1 MIESVELNNFISYK
15 SNTIKLDGGIT
26 ALIGSNGA
34 GKSSIL
40 DAVMFSFFGESGRD
54 VNLPDLQRIGENQMY
69 TKTTFKIKG
78 EQYSAFRHYVNG
90 KPKKIELQDESGE
103 LIAKGDTVVKQKIS
117 ELINLD
123 HSTFK
128 IATVVPL
135 KDLQSIVDQGDVF
148 RELIDKVLG
157 AEKFKKL
164 DRILNDG
171 KNQFKEYLK
180 ENYQNSY
187 EDVERLEREF
197 QEKEKE
203 ITESIPKRDELK
215 KNKINLEKNINE
227 LEQHIEK
234 DSVKESRLKELENLK
249 EDLVSYVND
258 AINREK
264 SQLQRE
270 VDNDERKVNEC
281 TGCFSI
287 ANNKKIVEKE
297 ISDYNTELSTIL
309 KNLDQSEKEKI
320 RYEQQSEVADKLE
333 LKDGKC
339 PVCNTTGIKH
349 LDPLY
354 QKEHVE
360 EKIKMLSEEIVNLQK
375 KKSELEDSIE
385 ESTYKL
391 KEAENANMKLKAHD
405 ISSETE
411 LKHIAETIKE
421 KIKKIKEIPITIN
434 SGQLLEAATID
445 SHAKTKYEKILQIQK
460 ESEGFNHDE
469 FSSKKN
475 ILAQNRRELEQ
486 TIENSGQISNKIT
499 SAEKRI
505 EDLKPVIKE
514 MKLASGFISEIIKIK
529 DGIFSEKSNTF
540 VGLRYSALRKISEKA
555 SLYMEILG
563 TNVRRITLKEIDKK
577 IVTECDTIE
586 GQRALGSF
594 STGEQRCVA
603 LAIRLGMS
611 EMMARTPLK
620 TIMLDE
626 PTANLDQE
634 RCDMFLEA
642 LRKLSNSLNQNFQFI
657 IATNQEE
664 LWTNAKIGTL
674 YKLENPN
681 NKGTIVKEIIRQ

>member
-15 SNTIKLDGGIT
+15 SQTIKLDEGIT

-34 GKSSIL
+34 GKSAIL
-40 DAVMFSFFGESGRD
+40 DAVMFSFFGENGRD
-54 VNLPDLQRIGENQMY
+54 VNVEDLQRIGENQMY

-78 EQYSAFRHYVNG
+78 KRYSAFRHYVNG
-90 KPKKIELQDESGE
+90 KKKKIELQDESGE
-103 LIAKGDTVVKQKIS
+103 LIAKDATIVKQKIS

-135 KDLQSIVDQGDVF
+135 KDLQSIVSEGGVF

-164 DRILNDG
+164 DSILTEG
-171 KNQFKEYLK
+171 KKEFKEYLE
-180 ENYQNSY
+180 ENFHNSY

-197 QEKEKE
+197 QEKERE

-215 KNKINLEKNINE
+215 KSRINLEKNIKE
-227 LEQHIEK
+227 LEQQIEK
-234 DSVKESRLKELENLK
+234 DSAKEVQLRELEDQK
-249 EDLVSYVND
+249 EELISYAKD
-258 AINREK
+258 AIK
-264 SQLQRE
+264 KIQRE
-270 VDNDERKVNEC
+270 VMEEERKVNEC
-281 TGCFSI
+281 KGCFPI
-287 ANNKKIVEKE
+287 VNKKGELE
-297 ISDYNTELSTIL
+297 NELSTL
-309 KNLDQSEKEKI
+309 NEELRKNTKELAEYEEKKI
-320 RYEQQSEVADKLE
+320 RFEDKEEFANELK

-339 PVCNTTGIKH
+339 PVCDSKVDN
-349 LDPLY
+349 LNPLY
-354 QKEHVE
+354 QKEHLKE
-360 EKIKMLSEEIVNLQK
+360 EIKKLDEKILRLK
-375 KKSELEDSIE
+375 KKQTELEDSIE
-385 ESTYKL
+385 EINNNL
-391 KEAENANMKLKAHD
+391 KEAENADIKLKTHN
-405 ISSETE
+405 ISTQAE
-411 LKHIAETIKE
+411 LEKIAETIKE
-421 KIKKIKEIPITIN
+421 KIKKIKDIPITIN
-434 SGQLLEAATID
+434 SGHLLEASSID
-445 SHAKTKYEKILQIQK
+445 SHTKMKYEKILQIEK
-460 ESEGFNHDE
+460 ESEGFNRDE
-469 FSSKKN
+469 FSSKKG
-475 ILAQNRRELEQ
+475 ILSQNRRELEQ
-486 TIENSGQISNKIT
+486 TIENSGQITNKIT

-505 EDLKPVIKE
+505 DDLKPIIEE
-514 MKLASGFISEIIKIK
+514 MKLASGFISEIKKIK

-555 SLYMEILG
+555 SSYMGILG

-586 GQRALGSF
+586 GPRPLGSF

-603 LAIRLGMS
+603 LAIRLAMS

-681 NKGTIVKEIIRQ
+681 NSGTIVKEIIRQ

>member
-1 MIESVELNNFISYK
+1 MIESIELNNFISYK
-15 SNTIKLDGGIT
+15 SETIKLDEGIT
-26 ALIGSNGA
+26 ALIGDNGA

-40 DAVMFSFFGESGRD
+40 DAVMFSFFGENGRD
-54 VNLPDLQRIGENQMY
+54 VNVEDLQRIGENQTY
-69 TKTTFKIKG
+69 TKTTFRIKG
-78 EQYSAFRHYVNG
+78 EKYSAFRHYVNG

-135 KDLQSIVDQGDVF
+135 KDLQSIVEQGDVF

-171 KNQFKEYLK
+171 KNEFKEYLK

-197 QEKEKE
+197 QEKERE
-203 ITESIPKRDELK
+203 IKESIPQRDELK
-215 KNKINLEKNINE
+215 KNKINLEDNICK
-227 LEQHIEK
+227 LEKEIEK
-234 DSVKESRLKELENLK
+234 DSVREVKFKELPNLK

-258 AINREK
+258 AINRDK
-264 SQLQRE
+264 NQLQKE
-270 VDNDERKVNEC
+270 VKNDERKVNEC
-281 TGCFSI
+281 AGCFSI
-287 ANNKKIVEKE
+287 VNNKERIDKE
-297 ISDYNTELSTIL
+297 ILDYNTELRIIL
-309 KNLDQSEKEKI
+309 KDLDQSEKEKI
-320 RYEQQSEVADKLE
+320 RYEQQSEFANRLE
-333 LKDGKC
+333 LRDGKC
-339 PVCNTTGIKH
+339 PVCDSPVDK
-349 LDPLY
+349 LKPLY

-360 EKIKMLSEEIVNLQK
+360 EKIKTLSKKIIILK
-375 KKSELEDSIE
+375 KKQSELEDSIE
-385 ESTYKL
+385 TLTYKL
-391 KEAENANMKLKAHD
+391 NEAENANVKLRTHN
-405 ISSETE
+405 ISTE
-411 LKHIAETIKE
+411 IELEQIAETIKE
-421 KIKKIKEIPITIN
+421 KIQKIREMPVTIN
-434 SGQLLEAATID
+434 SGQLLEASTID
-445 SHAKTKYEKILQIQK
+445 SHAKMKYEKILQIEE
-460 ESEGFNHDE
+460 ESQGFDHGE
-469 FSSKKN
+469 FRVKKDA
-475 ILAQNRRELEQ
+475 LTQNRQKLEQ
-486 TIENSGQISNKIT
+486 IIENSGQISNKIT

-505 EDLKPVIKE
+505 EDLKPIIKE
-514 MKLASGFISEIIKIK
+514 MKLASGFISEIKKIK
-529 DGIFSEKSNTF
+529 DVIFSEKSNTF

-555 SLYMEILG
+555 SSYMITLG
-563 TNVRRITLKEIDKK
+563 TNVRRITLKEIDRK

-586 GQRALGSF
+586 GPRTLGSF

-603 LAIRLGMS
+603 LAIRLAMS

-634 RCDMFLEA
+634 RSDMFLQA
-642 LRKLSNSLNQNFQFI
+642 LRKLSSSLNQNFQFI
-657 IATNQEE
+657 IATNDEE

-681 NKGTIVKEIIRQ
+681 NKGTIVKEVIRQ

>member
-1 MIESVELNNFISYK
+1 MIESIELNNFISYK
-15 SNTIKLDGGIT
+15 SETIKLDGGIT
-26 ALIGSNGA
+26 ALIGNNGA

-40 DAVMFSFFGESGRD
+40 DAVMFSFFGKSGRD
-54 VNLPDLQRIGENQMY
+54 VNQPDLQRIGENQMY

-78 EQYSAFRHYVNG
+78 ERYSAFRHYVNG
-90 KPKKIELQDESGE
+90 KKKKIELQDESGE
-103 LIAKGDTVVKQKIS
+103 LIAKDATMVEQKIT

-135 KDLQSIVDQGDVF
+135 KDLQSIVSEGKVF

-171 KNQFKEYLK
+171 KNEFKEYLK

-197 QEKEKE
+197 QEKERE
-203 ITESIPKRDELK
+203 IKESIPQRDELK
-215 KNKINLEKNINE
+215 SNKMNLEEKICQ
-227 LEQHIEK
+227 LEKEIEK
-234 DSVKESRLKELENLK
+234 DNVREVKLKELVNLK
-249 EDLVSYVND
+249 EELLSYVND
-258 AINREK
+258 AIERDRN
-264 SQLQRE
+264 QLQKE
-270 VDNDERKVNEC
+270 VKDDERKVNEC
-281 TGCFSI
+281 MGCFSI
-287 ANNKKIVEKE
+287 VNNKERIDKE
-297 ISDYNTELSTIL
+297 ISDYNTELRIIL
-309 KNLDQSEKEKI
+309 KDLDQSEKEKI
-320 RYEQQSEVADKLE
+320 RYEQQSEFANRLE
-333 LKDGKC
+333 LRDGKC
-339 PVCNTTGIKH
+339 PVCDSPVDK
-349 LDPLY
+349 LKPLY

-360 EKIKMLSEEIVNLQK
+360 EKIKILSEKIITLK
-375 KKSELEDSIE
+375 KKQSKLEDSIE
-385 ESTYKL
+385 SLNYKL
-391 KEAENANMKLKAHD
+391 NEAENANVKLKTHN
-405 ISSETE
+405 ISTETE
-411 LKHIAETIKE
+411 LEQIAETVKQ
-421 KIKKIKEIPITIN
+421 KIQKIREMPVSIN

-445 SHAKTKYEKILQIQK
+445 SHAKMKYEKILQIEE
-460 ESEGFNHDE
+460 ESQGFDHDE
-469 FSSKKN
+469 FRTKKN
-475 ILAQNRRELEQ
+475 TLTQNRQKLEQ
-486 TIENSGQISNKIT
+486 IIENSGQISNKIT
-499 SAEKRI
+499 SAEKRM
-505 EDLKPVIKE
+505 EDLKPIIKE
-514 MKLASGFISEIIKIK
+514 MKLASGFISEINKIK

-555 SLYMEILG
+555 SSYMGILG
-563 TNVRRITLKEIDKK
+563 TNVRRVTLKEIDKT
-577 IVTECDTIE
+577 IITECDTIE
-586 GQRALGSF
+586 GPRALGSF

-603 LAIRLGMS
+603 LAIRLAMS

-681 NKGTIVKEIIRQ
+681 NKGTIVKEVIRQ

>member
-15 SNTIKLDGGIT
+15 SSTIKFDDGIT

-40 DAVMFSFFGESGRD
+40 DAVMFSFFGENGRD
-54 VNLPDLQRIGENQMY
+54 VNVEDLQRIGENQMY

-78 EQYSAFRHYVNG
+78 ERYSAFRHYVNG
-90 KPKKIELQDESGE
+90 KKKKIELQDESGE
-103 LIAKGDTVVKQKIS
+103 LIAKDATIVKQKIS

-135 KDLQSIVDQGDVF
+135 KDLQSIVAQGDVF

-171 KNQFKEYLK
+171 KKEFKEYLK
-180 ENYQNSY
+180 ENFQNSY

-215 KNKINLEKNINE
+215 KNRINLEKNIVE
-227 LEQHIEK
+227 LEQQIEK
-234 DSVKESRLKELENLK
+234 DGVKESRLKELENLK
-249 EDLVSYVND
+249 DDLISYVND
-258 AINREK
+258 AINRDRN
-264 SQLQRE
+264 QLQKE
-270 VDNDERKVNEC
+270 VDDDERKVNEC

-287 ANNKKIVEKE
+287 ATNKENIEKE
-297 ISDYNTELSTIL
+297 ISDYNIESHTIL
-309 KNLDQSEKEKI
+309 KDLDQSKNEKT

-354 QKEHVE
+354 QKDHLE
-360 EKIKMLSEEIVNLQK
+360 EKIKMLGEKIVILENKQ
-375 KKSELEDSIE
+375 SELENSIE
-385 ESTYKL
+385 EATYKL
-391 KEAENANMKLKAHD
+391 KEAENANVKLKAHN

-434 SGQLLEAATID
+434 SGQLLVAATID
-445 SHAKTKYEKILQIQK
+445 NFAKTKYEKILQIEK

-469 FSSKKN
+469 FNSKKY
-475 ILAQNRRELEQ
+475 ILSQNRRKLEKA
-486 TIENSGQISNKIT
+486 IESSGQITNKIT

-505 EDLKPVIKE
+505 DDLKPIIKE
-514 MKLASGFISEIIKIK
+514 MKLASGFISEIEKIK

-555 SLYMEILG
+555 SSYMVILG
-563 TNVRRITLKEIDKK
+563 TSVRRITLKEIDKK
-577 IVTECDTIE
+577 IVAECDTIE
-586 GQRALGSF
+586 GPRSLGSF

-603 LAIRLGMS
+603 LAIRLAMS

-620 TIMLDE
+620 TVMLDE

-664 LWTNAKIGTL
+664 LWNNAKIGTL

-681 NKGTIVKEIIRQ
+681 NSGTIVKEIIHQ

>member
-15 SNTIKLDGGIT
+15 SETIKLDEGIT

-40 DAVMFSFFGESGRD
+40 DAVMFSFFGENGRD
-54 VNLPDLQRIGENQMY
+54 VNVEDLQRIGENQMY

-78 EQYSAFRHYVNG
+78 ERYSAFRHYVNG
-90 KPKKIELQDESGE
+90 KKKKIELQDESGE
-103 LIAKGDTVVKQKIS
+103 LIAKDATIVKQKIS

-135 KDLQSIVDQGDVF
+135 KDLQSIVSEGAVF

-164 DRILNDG
+164 DSILTEG
-171 KNQFKEYLK
+171 KNEFKEYLE
-180 ENYQNSY
+180 ENFHNSY

-197 QEKEKE
+197 QEKERE

-215 KNKINLEKNINE
+215 KSRINLEKNIKE
-227 LEQHIEK
+227 LEQQIEK
-234 DSVKESRLKELENLK
+234 DSAKEVQLRELEDQK
-249 EDLVSYVND
+249 EELISYAKD
-258 AINREK
+258 AIK
-264 SQLQRE
+264 KIQRE
-270 VDNDERKVNEC
+270 VMEEERKVNEC
-281 TGCFSI
+281 KGCFPI
-287 ANNKKIVEKE
+287 VNKKGELE
-297 ISDYNTELSTIL
+297 NELSTL
-309 KNLDQSEKEKI
+309 NEELRKNTKELAEYEEKKI
-320 RYEQQSEVADKLE
+320 RFEDKEEFANELK

-339 PVCNTTGIKH
+339 PVCDSKVDN
-349 LDPLY
+349 LNPLY
-354 QKEHVE
+354 QKEHLKE
-360 EKIKMLSEEIVNLQK
+360 EIKKLDEKILRLK
-375 KKSELEDSIE
+375 KKQTELEDSIE
-385 ESTYKL
+385 EINNNL
-391 KEAENANMKLKAHD
+391 KEAENADIKLKTHN
-405 ISSETE
+405 ISTQTE
-411 LKHIAETIKE
+411 LEKIAETIKE
-421 KIKKIKEIPITIN
+421 KIKKIKDIPIIIN
-434 SGQLLEAATID
+434 SGHLLEASSID
-445 SHAKTKYEKILQIQK
+445 SHTKMKYEKILQIEK
-460 ESEGFNHDE
+460 ESEGFNRDE
-469 FSSKKN
+469 FSSKKG
-475 ILAQNRRELEQ
+475 ILSQNRRELEQ
-486 TIENSGQISNKIT
+486 TIENSGQITNKIT

-505 EDLKPVIKE
+505 DDLKPIIEE
-514 MKLASGFISEIIKIK
+514 MKLASGFISEIKKIK

-555 SLYMEILG
+555 SSYMGILG

-586 GQRALGSF
+586 GPRPLGSF

-603 LAIRLGMS
+603 LAIRLAMS

-681 NKGTIVKEIIRQ
+681 NSGTIVEEIIRQ

>member
-15 SNTIKLDGGIT
+15 SETIKLDGGIT

-40 DAVMFSFFGESGRD
+40 DAVMFSFFGETGRD
-54 VNLPDLQRIGENQMY
+54 VNLSDLQRIGENQMY

-90 KPKKIELQDESGE
+90 KPKKIELQDKAGE

-135 KDLQSIVDQGDVF
+135 KDLQSIVDQGEVF

-164 DRILNDG
+164 DKILIDG
-171 KNQFKEYLK
+171 KNEFKEFLK

-203 ITESIPKRDELK
+203 ILESIPKKDELK
-215 KNKINLEKNINE
+215 KKKINLEKNINE
-227 LEQHIEK
+227 LEQQIEK
-234 DSVKESRLKELENLK
+234 DSVKESRLNELKNLK
-249 EDLVSYVND
+249 EDLVSYVNN
-258 AINREK
+258 AINRERN
-264 SQLQRE
+264 QLQKE
-270 VDNDERKVNEC
+270 VNDGERKVDEC

-287 ANNKKIVEKE
+287 ANNKERIEKE
-297 ISDYNTELSTIL
+297 ILDYNTELHIIL
-309 KNLDQSEKEKI
+309 KDLDQSEKEKI

-360 EKIKMLSEEIVNLQK
+360 EKIKTLGERVVNLEK
-375 KKSELEDSIE
+375 KKSELQDSIE
-385 ESTYKL
+385 EATYKL
-391 KEAENANMKLKAHD
+391 KEAEDANVKLKIHD

-411 LKHIAETIKE
+411 LKQIVEIIKE
-421 KIKKIKEIPITIN
+421 KIKKIKEMPITIN

-445 SHAKTKYEKILQIQK
+445 SHAKMKHEKILEIEK
-460 ESEGFNHDE
+460 ESQGFDYDE
-469 FSSKKN
+469 FRTKKD
-475 ILAQNRRELEQ
+475 IRDQNRRELEQ
-486 TIENSGQISNKIT
+486 IIESSGQISNKIT
-499 SAEKRI
+499 SAEKRVD
-505 EDLKPVIKE
+505 DLKPIIKE
-514 MKLASGFISEIIKIK
+514 MKLASGFVSEIKKIK

-555 SLYMEILG
+555 SSYMEILG
-563 TNVRRITLKEIDKK
+563 TSVRRITLKEIDKK

-586 GQRALGSF
+586 GPRPLGSF

-603 LAIRLGMS
+603 LAIRLAMS

-657 IATNQEE
+657 IATNQEP

-681 NKGTIVKEIIRQ
+681 NSGTIVKPL

>member
-1 MIESVELNNFISYK
+1 MIESIELNNFISYK
-15 SNTIKLDGGIT
+15 SETIKLDEGIT
-26 ALIGSNGA
+26 ALIGDNGA

-40 DAVMFSFFGESGRD
+40 DAVMFSFFGENGRD
-54 VNLPDLQRIGENQMY
+54 VNVEDLQRIGENQMY
-69 TKTTFKIKG
+69 TKTTFRIKG
-78 EQYSAFRHYVNG
+78 EKYSAFRHYVNG

-103 LIAKGDTVVKQKIS
+103 LIAKSSTVVKQKIS

-135 KDLQSIVDQGDVF
+135 KDLQSIVEQGDVF

-171 KNQFKEYLK
+171 KNEFKEYLE

-197 QEKEKE
+197 QEKERE
-203 ITESIPKRDELK
+203 IKESIPQRDELK
-215 KNKINLEKNINE
+215 KNKINLEDNICK
-227 LEQHIEK
+227 LEKEIEK
-234 DSVKESRLKELENLK
+234 DSVREVKFKELPNLK

-258 AINREK
+258 AINRDK
-264 SQLQRE
+264 NQLQKE
-270 VDNDERKVNEC
+270 VKNDERKVNEC
-281 TGCFSI
+281 AGCFSI
-287 ANNKKIVEKE
+287 VNNKERIDKE
-297 ISDYNTELSTIL
+297 ILDYNTELRIIL
-309 KNLDQSEKEKI
+309 KDLDQSEKEKI
-320 RYEQQSEVADKLE
+320 RYEQQSEFANRLE
-333 LKDGKC
+333 LRDGKC
-339 PVCNTTGIKH
+339 PVCDSPVDK
-349 LDPLY
+349 LKPLY

-360 EKIKMLSEEIVNLQK
+360 EKIKTLSKKIIILK
-375 KKSELEDSIE
+375 KKQSELEDSIE
-385 ESTYKL
+385 TLTYKL
-391 KEAENANMKLKAHD
+391 NEAENANVKLRTHN
-405 ISSETE
+405 ISTE
-411 LKHIAETIKE
+411 IELEQIAETIKE
-421 KIKKIKEIPITIN
+421 KIQKIREMPVTIN
-434 SGQLLEAATID
+434 SGQLLEASTID
-445 SHAKTKYEKILQIQK
+445 SHAKMKYEKILQIEE
-460 ESEGFNHDE
+460 ESQGFDHGE
-469 FSSKKN
+469 FRVKKDA
-475 ILAQNRRELEQ
+475 LTQNRQKLEQ
-486 TIENSGQISNKIT
+486 IIENSGQISNKIT

-505 EDLKPVIKE
+505 EDLKPIIKE
-514 MKLASGFISEIIKIK
+514 MKLASGFISEIGKIK

-555 SLYMEILG
+555 SSYMITLG
-563 TNVRRITLKEIDKK
+563 TNVRRITLKEIDRK

-586 GQRALGSF
+586 GPRTLGSF

-603 LAIRLGMS
+603 LAIRLAMS

-634 RCDMFLEA
+634 RSDMFLQA
-642 LRKLSNSLNQNFQFI
+642 LRKLSSSLNQNFQFI
-657 IATNQEE
+657 IATNDEE

-681 NKGTIVKEIIRQ
+681 NKGTIVKEVIRQ

>member
-15 SNTIKLDGGIT
+15 SETIKLDEGIT

-40 DAVMFSFFGESGRD
+40 DAVMFSFFGENGRD
-54 VNLPDLQRIGENQMY
+54 VNVEDLQRIGENQMY

-78 EQYSAFRHYVNG
+78 ERYSAFRHYVNG
-90 KPKKIELQDESGE
+90 KKKKIELQDESGE
-103 LIAKGDTVVKQKIS
+103 LIAKDATIVKQKIT

-135 KDLQSIVDQGDVF
+135 KDLQSIVSEGAVF

-164 DRILNDG
+164 DRILTDG
-171 KNQFKEYLK
+171 KNEFKEYLE
-180 ENYQNSY
+180 ENFHNSY
-187 EDVERLEREF
+187 EDVGRLEREF

-203 ITESIPKRDELK
+203 ITEAIPKRDELK
-215 KNKINLEKNINE
+215 KSRINLEKNIKE
-227 LEQHIEK
+227 LEQQIEK

-258 AINREK
+258 AINRERN
-264 SQLQRE
+264 QLQKE
-270 VDNDERKVNEC
+270 VDEEERKVNEC

-287 ANNKKIVEKE
+287 ANNKENIEKE
-297 ISDYNTELSTIL
+297 IVDYNIELRIIS
-309 KNLDQSEKEKI
+309 KESDQSEKEKI
-320 RYEQQSEVADKLE
+320 RYEQQSEFANRLE
-333 LKDGKC
+333 LRDGKC
-339 PVCNTTGIKH
+339 PVCDSPVDK
-349 LDPLY
+349 LKPLY

-360 EKIKMLSEEIVNLQK
+360 EKIKMLGEKIVILEK
-375 KKSELEDSIE
+375 KQSELENSIE
-385 ESTYKL
+385 EATYKL
-391 KEAENANMKLKAHD
+391 KEAENANVKLKAHN

-411 LKHIAETIKE
+411 LKQIVETIKE
-421 KIKKIKEIPITIN
+421 KIKKIKEIPITVN
-434 SGQLLEAATID
+434 SGQLLEAATIN
-445 SHAKTKYEKILQIQK
+445 SHAKTKYEKILEIEK
-460 ESEGFNHDE
+460 ESQGFDHDE
-469 FSSKKN
+469 FRAKKD
-475 ILAQNRRELEQ
+475 ILSQNRRKLEKI
-486 TIENSGQISNKIT
+486 IESSGQISNKIT
-499 SAEKRI
+499 SAEKRVD
-505 EDLKPVIKE
+505 ELKPIIKE
-514 MKLASGFISEIIKIK
+514 MRLASGFISEIKKIK
-529 DGIFSEKSNTF
+529 DVIFSEKSNTF

-555 SLYMEILG
+555 SSYMEILG
-563 TNVRRITLKEIDKK
+563 TGVRRITLKEIDKK

-586 GQRALGSF
+586 GPRPLGSF

-603 LAIRLGMS
+603 LAIRLAMS

-681 NKGTIVKEIIRQ
+681 NSGTIVKEIIRQ

>member
-15 SNTIKLDGGIT
+15 SQTIKLDEGIT

-34 GKSSIL
+34 GKSAIL
-40 DAVMFSFFGESGRD
+40 DAVMFSFFGENGRD
-54 VNLPDLQRIGENQMY
+54 VNVEDLQRIGENQMY

-78 EQYSAFRHYVNG
+78 KRYSAFRHYVNG
-90 KPKKIELQDESGE
+90 KKKKIELQDESGE
-103 LIAKGDTVVKQKIS
+103 LIAKDATPVKQKIS

-135 KDLQSIVDQGDVF
+135 KDLQSIVSEGAVF

-164 DRILNDG
+164 DSILTEG
-171 KNQFKEYLK
+171 KNEFKEYLE
-180 ENYQNSY
+180 ENFHNSY

-197 QEKEKE
+197 QEKERE

-215 KNKINLEKNINE
+215 KSRINLEKNIKE
-227 LEQHIEK
+227 LEQQIEK
-234 DSVKESRLKELENLK
+234 DSAKEVQLRELEDQK
-249 EDLVSYVND
+249 EELISYAKD
-258 AINREK
+258 AIK
-264 SQLQRE
+264 KIQRE
-270 VDNDERKVNEC
+270 VMEEERKVNEC
-281 TGCFSI
+281 KGCFPI
-287 ANNKKIVEKE
+287 VNKKGELE
-297 ISDYNTELSTIL
+297 NELSTL
-309 KNLDQSEKEKI
+309 NEELRKNTKELAEYEEKKI
-320 RYEQQSEVADKLE
+320 RFEDKEEFANELK

-339 PVCNTTGIKH
+339 PVCDSKVDN
-349 LDPLY
+349 LNPLY
-354 QKEHVE
+354 QKEHLKE
-360 EKIKMLSEEIVNLQK
+360 EIKKLDEKILRLK
-375 KKSELEDSIE
+375 KKQTELEDSIE
-385 ESTYKL
+385 EINNNL
-391 KEAENANMKLKAHD
+391 KEAENADIKLKTHN
-405 ISSETE
+405 ISTQAE
-411 LKHIAETIKE
+411 LEKIAETIKE
-421 KIKKIKEIPITIN
+421 KIKKIKDIPITIN
-434 SGQLLEAATID
+434 SGHLLEASSID
-445 SHAKTKYEKILQIQK
+445 SHTKMKYEKILQIEK
-460 ESEGFNHDE
+460 ESEGFNRDE
-469 FSSKKN
+469 FSSKKG
-475 ILAQNRRELEQ
+475 ILSQNRRELEQ
-486 TIENSGQISNKIT
+486 TIENFGQITNKII

-505 EDLKPVIKE
+505 DDLKPIIEE
-514 MKLASGFISEIIKIK
+514 MKLASGFISEIKKIK

-555 SLYMEILG
+555 SSYMGILG

-586 GQRALGSF
+586 GPRPLGSF

-603 LAIRLGMS
+603 LAIRLAMS

-664 LWTNAKIGTL
+664 LWNNAKIGTL

-681 NKGTIVKEIIRQ
+681 NSGTIVEEIIRQ

>member
-15 SNTIKLDGGIT
+15 SETIKFDEGIT

-40 DAVMFSFFGESGRD
+40 DAVMFSFFGENGRD
-54 VNLPDLQRIGENQMY
+54 VNVEDLQRIGENQMY

-78 EQYSAFRHYVNG
+78 ERYSAFRHYVNG
-90 KPKKIELQDESGE
+90 KKKKIELQDESGE
-103 LIAKGDTVVKQKIS
+103 LIAKDATIVKQKIT

-135 KDLQSIVDQGDVF
+135 KDLQSIVSEGAVF

-157 AEKFKKL
+157 AEKFRKL
-164 DRILNDG
+164 DKILNDG
-171 KNQFKEYLK
+171 KKEFKEYLE
-180 ENYQNSY
+180 ENFHNSY

-215 KNKINLEKNINE
+215 KSRINLEKNINE

-258 AINREK
+258 AINRERNQIQK
-264 SQLQRE
+264 E
-270 VDNDERKVNEC
+270 VDGEERKVNEC

-287 ANNKKIVEKE
+287 ANNKENIEKE
-297 ISDYNTELSTIL
+297 IADYNIELRIIS
-309 KNLDQSEKEKI
+309 KESDQSEKEKI
-320 RYEQQSEVADKLE
+320 RYEQQSEFANRLE
-333 LKDGKC
+333 LRDGKC
-339 PVCNTTGIKH
+339 PVCDSSVDKLT
-349 LDPLY
+349 PLY

-360 EKIKMLSEEIVNLQK
+360 EKIKTLGEKIVILEK
-375 KKSELEDSIE
+375 KQSELENSIE
-385 ESTYKL
+385 KVTYKL
-391 KEAENANMKLKAHD
+391 KEAENANVKLKAHN

-411 LKHIAETIKE
+411 LKQIAETIKE
-421 KIKKIKEIPITIN
+421 KIKKIKEMPIIIN

-445 SHAKTKYEKILQIQK
+445 SHAKTKYEKILQIEK
-460 ESEGFNHDE
+460 ESQGFDHDE
-469 FSSKKN
+469 FRTKKD
-475 ILAQNRRELEQ
+475 ILSQNRQKLEQ
-486 TIENSGQISNKIT
+486 VIESSGQISNKIT
-499 SAEKRI
+499 SAEKRVD
-505 EDLKPVIKE
+505 DLKPIIKE
-514 MKLASGFISEIIKIK
+514 MKLASGFISEIQKIK

-555 SLYMEILG
+555 SSYMRILG
-563 TNVRRITLKEIDKK
+563 TGVRRITLKEIDKK
-577 IVTECDTIE
+577 IVTECDTIV
-586 GQRALGSF
+586 GPRPLGSF

-603 LAIRLGMS
+603 LAIRLAMS

-681 NKGTIVKEIIRQ
+681 NSGTIVKEIIRQ

>member
-1 MIESVELNNFISYK
+1 MIESIELNNFISYK
-15 SNTIKLDGGIT
+15 SETIKLDGGIT

-54 VNLPDLQRIGENQMY
+54 VNLSDLQRIGENQMY
-69 TKTTFKIKG
+69 TKTTFKIKDQ
-78 EQYSAFRHYVNG
+78 QYSAFRHYVNG
-90 KPKKIELQDESGE
+90 KPKKIELQDKSGE

-135 KDLQSIVDQGDVF
+135 KDLQSIVSQGEVF

-164 DRILNDG
+164 DKILNEG
-171 KNQFKEYLK
+171 KNEFKNYLK
-180 ENYQNSY
+180 ENYNNSY

-197 QEKEKE
+197 QETEKE
-203 ITESIPKRDELK
+203 IKESIPKREELK
-215 KNKINLEKNINE
+215 KNKINLENNIKE
-227 LEQHIEK
+227 LEQQIEK
-234 DSVKESRLKELENLK
+234 DTAKEVQIRELESQK
-249 EDLVSYVND
+249 EELISYAKD
-258 AINREK
+258 TIK
-264 SQLQRE
+264 KFQRE
-270 VDNDERKVNEC
+270 VKEEERKVNEC
-281 TGCFSI
+281 KGCFSI
-287 ANNKKIVEKE
+287 VDKKGEIENELYKLEKE
-297 ISDYNTELSTIL
+297 FDQVIKELDESEEMKIRFE
-309 KNLDQSEKEKI
+309 EKEEFANELK
-320 RYEQQSEVADKLE
+320 

-339 PVCNTTGIKH
+339 PVCDSKVDN
-349 LDPLY
+349 LNPLY
-354 QKEHVE
+354 QKEHLE
-360 EKIKMLSEEIVNLQK
+360 QEIKKLDEKIAILK
-375 KKSELEDSIE
+375 KKKIELEDSIGE
-385 ESTYKL
+385 INNKL
-391 KEAENANMKLKAHD
+391 REAENANIKLKTHN
-405 ISSETE
+405 ISTE
-411 LKHIAETIKE
+411 AELEQIAATIKE
-421 KIKKIKEIPITIN
+421 KIKKIKEMPITIN

-445 SHAKTKYEKILQIQK
+445 THAKMKYERILQIEQ
-460 ESEGFNHDE
+460 ESQGFDHSE
-469 FSSKKN
+469 FRVKKDT
-475 ILAQNRRELEQ
+475 LSQNRQNLEQ
-486 TIENSGQISNKIT
+486 AIENFGQISNKIT

-505 EDLKPVIKE
+505 EGLKPIIKE
-514 MKLASGFISEIIKIK
+514 MKLASGFVSEIKKIK
-529 DGIFSEKSNTF
+529 DGVFSEKSNTF

-555 SLYMEILG
+555 SSYMGILG

-577 IVTECDTIE
+577 IVTECDTLE
-586 GQRALGSF
+586 GPRALGSF

-603 LAIRLGMS
+603 LAIRLAMS

-642 LRKLSNSLNQNFQFI
+642 LRKLSNSLDQNFQFI

>member
-15 SNTIKLDGGIT
+15 SETIKLDGGIT

-40 DAVMFSFFGESGRD
+40 DAVMFSFFGETGRD
-54 VNLPDLQRIGENQMY
+54 VNLSDLQRIGENQMY

-90 KPKKIELQDESGE
+90 KPKKIELQDKAGE

-135 KDLQSIVDQGDVF
+135 KDLQSIVDQGEVF

-164 DRILNDG
+164 DKILIGG
-171 KNQFKEYLK
+171 KNEFKEFLK

-203 ITESIPKRDELK
+203 ILESIPKKDELK
-215 KNKINLEKNINE
+215 KKKINLEKNINE
-227 LEQHIEK
+227 LEQQIEK
-234 DSVKESRLKELENLK
+234 DSVKESRLNELKNLK

-287 ANNKKIVEKE
+287 ANNKEVVEKE
-297 ISDYNTELSTIL
+297 ILDYNTELSTIL

-320 RYEQQSEVADKLE
+320 RYEQQSEFANRLE

-339 PVCNTTGIKH
+339 PVCDSSVDKLT
-349 LDPLY
+349 PLY

-360 EKIKMLSEEIVNLQK
+360 EKIKTLGEKIVILEK
-375 KKSELEDSIE
+375 KQSELENSIE
-385 ESTYKL
+385 EATYKL
-391 KEAENANMKLKAHD
+391 KEAENASVKLKAHN

-411 LKHIAETIKE
+411 LKQIAETIKE
-421 KIKKIKEIPITIN
+421 KIKKIKEMPIIIN

-486 TIENSGQISNKIT
+486 TLENSGQISNKIT

-586 GQRALGSF
+586 GPRALGSF

>member
-1 MIESVELNNFISYK
+1 MIESIELNNFISYK
-15 SNTIKLDGGIT
+15 SETIKLDGGIT
-26 ALIGSNGA
+26 ALIGNNGA

-54 VNLPDLQRIGENQMY
+54 VNLSDLQRIGENQMY

-78 EQYSAFRHYVNG
+78 ERYSAFRHYLNG
-90 KPKKIELQDESGE
+90 KPKKIELQDESGD
-103 LIAKGDTVVKQKIS
+103 LIAKDATAVKQKIS

-135 KDLQSIVDQGDVF
+135 KDLQSIVSEGKVF

-164 DRILNDG
+164 DRILNEG
-171 KNQFKEYLK
+171 KNEFKEYLK

-197 QEKEKE
+197 EGKEGE
-203 ITESIPKRDELK
+203 IKESIPRRNELE
-215 KNKINLEKNINE
+215 KNKINLQDKICKLQKEIDDDKEKEI
-227 LEQHIEK
+227 K
-234 DSVKESRLKELENLK
+234 LKELENLK
-249 EDLVSYVND
+249 KDLVSYVND
-258 AINREK
+258 AIKRDRN
-264 SQLQRE
+264 QLQKE
-270 VDNDERKVNEC
+270 VDIDKRKVKEC
-281 TGCFSI
+281 AGCFSI
-287 ANNKKIVEKE
+287 VNNKERIDKE
-297 ISDYNTELSTIL
+297 ISDYNTELRTIL
-309 KNLDQSEKEKI
+309 KDLGQDEKEKI
-320 RYEQQSEVADKLE
+320 RYEQQSEFANRLE
-333 LKDGKC
+333 LRDGKC
-339 PVCNTTGIKH
+339 PVCDSPVDK
-349 LDPLY
+349 LKPLY
-354 QKEHVE
+354 QKEHVK
-360 EKIKMLSEEIVNLQK
+360 EKIKTLSK
-375 KKSELEDSIE
+375 KIIILKNKQFKLEDSIK
-385 ESTYKL
+385 TLTDKHN
-391 KEAENANMKLKAHD
+391 EAENANVKLKTHN
-405 ISSETE
+405 ISTE
-411 LKHIAETIKE
+411 IELEQIAKTNKE
-421 KIKKIKEIPITIN
+421 KIQKIREMPVTIN
-434 SGQLLEAATID
+434 SEQLLEAATID
-445 SHAKTKYEKILQIQK
+445 SHAKMKYKKILEIEQK
-460 ESEGFNHDE
+460 SQGFDHNE
-469 FSSKKN
+469 FREKKDA
-475 ILAQNRRELEQ
+475 LTKNREKREDIINKL
-486 TIENSGQISNKIT
+486 GQISNKIT

-505 EDLKPVIKE
+505 EDLKPIIKE
-514 MKLASGFISEIIKIK
+514 IKLASGFISEIGKIK

-555 SLYMEILG
+555 SSYMRILG
-563 TNVRRITLKEIDKK
+563 TNVRRVTLKEINKT

-586 GQRALGSF
+586 GPRVLGSF

-603 LAIRLGMS
+603 LAIRLAMS

-642 LRKLSNSLNQNFQFI
+642 LHKLSNSLNQNFQFI

-681 NKGTIVKEIIRQ
+681 NSGTTITRFN